1 MRKIVHSV
9 AGTTCGL
16 MLLLMVAMPAAAFE
30 LFDSS
35 VQSQLTHSRMGLDL
49 FHRLGAV
56 GRDAKAE
63 GIPIGKTF
71 RQIWGA
77 VDNPSIDAVAASL
90 EDHAAIEKLLETHDL
105 SAHDFVVGILA
116 LTRSQYAAAGLVD
129 KQKLNPQNLQFYDQH
144 KKQADEVLAW
154 LMNAG
159 SAAVADS
166 RPDNSNPH
174 DLTLEDLQKM
184 DKQMLGECTQ
194 VGIVVAMAVYNF
206 HIAAIDSHYPEAG
219 SINGDDILGIS
230 KNLRD
235 LAADV
240 PQEDLKD
247 SLSTMSEE
255 IKRQAYS
262 RPIQPSAA
270 YLQAGDAYT
279 AWMDNHCT
287 KAALTKESAC
297 RGCRE

>member
-71 RQIWGA
+71 RQIWGS

-90 EDHAAIEKLLETHDL
+90 KDHAAIEKLLETHDL
-105 SAHDFVVGILA
+105 SAHDFVVGTLA

-129 KQKLNPQNLQFYDQH
+129 KQKLNPQNLQFYDEH
-144 KKQADEVLAW
+144 KKQADEALAR

-159 SAAVADS
+159 GAAVAGNPS
-166 RPDNSNPH
+166 DNSNSH

-184 DKQMLGECTQ
+184 DRQMLAECTK
-194 VGIVVAMAVYNF
+194 VGILVMQANVIF
-206 HIAAIDSHYPEAG
+206 AAAYVGTHYPQMSGA
-219 SINGDDILGIS
+219 SISGDDMLTLS
-230 KNLRD
+230 KNMEDLSANMPQRD
-235 LAADV
+235 LARY
-240 PQEDLKD
+240 
-247 SLSTMSEE
+247 LSTMSEE
-255 IKRQAYS
+255 IKRQAFS
-262 RPIQPSAA
+262 RPIEYSPAFE
-270 YLQAGDAYT
+270 QALAGYT
-279 AWMDNHCT
+279 VWGESHCS
-287 KAALTKESAC
+287 KAALTK
-297 RGCRE
+297 